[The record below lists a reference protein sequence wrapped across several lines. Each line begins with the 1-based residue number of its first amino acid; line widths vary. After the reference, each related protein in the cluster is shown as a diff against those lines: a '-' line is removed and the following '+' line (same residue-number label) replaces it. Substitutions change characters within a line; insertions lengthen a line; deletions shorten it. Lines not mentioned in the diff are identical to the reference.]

1 MVFIQNLV
9 RINTV
14 ILDFMSDSYFTQ
26 KIASDNQYG
35 THQVLDLLINIG
47 SKIVCFPDIGE
58 KQFFAR
64 QKNTQC

>member
-26 KIASDNQYG
+26 KIASDNQYV
-35 THQVLDLLINIG
+35 THQVSLQNLI
-47 SKIVCFPDIGE
+47 
-58 KQFFAR
+58 
-64 QKNTQC
+64 